1 MFGYIVI
8 NKPEMKFKDFDI
20 YQSYYCGLCRTINDN
35 YGLYIC
41 EYGYLHDYRKINF
54 KELEKE
60 AKNNKIYNNIQELI
74 EDMEDYE

>member
-1 MFGYIVI
+1 MS
-8 NKPEMKFKDFDI
+8 NLK
-20 YQSYYCGLCRTINDN
+20 INDN